1 MKELYNELNYVSGIL
16 GSLNLLKKQKE
27 DFIKVWEGK
36 NEVPFEALDLAECHP
51 HLVVFIPKIKAIE
64 SIEEKIMHNER
75 ELEKHK
81 LEAIKIMQRLIEE
94 WTLTR

>member
-1 MKELYNELNYVSGIL
+1 MEELYSELNWVSGVL

-36 NEVPFEALDLAECHP
+36 NEVPFEALDLVECHP
-51 HLVVFIPKIKAIE
+51 PLVVFIPKIKAIE
-64 SIEEKIMHNER
+64 SIEEKIRHNER

-94 WTLTR
+94 WT

>member
-1 MKELYNELNYVSGIL
+1 MEELYSELNYVSGVR
-16 GSLNLLKKQKE
+16 GSINLLKKQKE

-51 HLVVFIPKIKAIE
+51 PLVVFIPKIKAIE
-64 SIEEKIMHNER
+64 SIEEKIRHNER

-94 WTLTR
+94 WT

>member
-1 MKELYNELNYVSGIL
+1 MEELYQKLHYISDRQDSIG
-16 GSLNLLKKQKE
+16 LLKTQKE

-51 HLVVFIPKIKAIE
+51 PLVVFIPKIKAIE
-64 SIEEKIMHNER
+64 SIEEKIRHNER

-81 LEAIKIMQRLIEE
+81 LEAIKIRQRLIEE
-94 WTLTR
+94 WT